1 MLAIAVIALLLFG
14 PDKLPEM
21 ARTVGRVIRQ
31 LKKMSEDFTDE
42 LKMDF
47 DEPAVHPAPG
57 TEETA
62 PPAPETVG
70 TSAGHD
76 APGGPEGPEA
86 PGGPGTPSGPALN
99 GHGRVAGE
107 LAQREYPPGKEPV

>member
-31 LKKMSEDFTDE
+31 LKKMSEDLTDE

-47 DEPAVHPAPG
+47 DEPAVHPDPVTDQNSSPVA
-57 TEETA
+57 
-62 PPAPETVG
+62 
-70 TSAGHD
+70 
-76 APGGPEGPEA
+76 EA
-86 PGGPGTPSGPALN
+86 LDGSNSLAGPALN
-99 GHGRVAGE
+99 GHGQVAGE
-107 LAQREYPPGKEPV
+107 LAQRDYPPGKEPV